1 MNYFYIMQRCLFYQQ
16 KPLHNFRKELHH
28 LHIWQVKVRKN
39 GRIKK
44 CDNLKIRQWKNGRV
58 EDWNF
63 GMMEERKSGK
73 MEELENVTIRQFDNE
88 KIGGWN
94 DGTYAE
100 RHTNWQTDP
109 NYGNLTKR
117 ENDEIN

>member
-1 MNYFYIMQRCLFYQQ
+1 M
-16 KPLHNFRKELHH
+16 E
-28 LHIWQVKVRKN
+28 
-39 GRIKK
+39 
-44 CDNLKIRQWKNGRV
+44 
-58 EDWNF
+58 EWNV